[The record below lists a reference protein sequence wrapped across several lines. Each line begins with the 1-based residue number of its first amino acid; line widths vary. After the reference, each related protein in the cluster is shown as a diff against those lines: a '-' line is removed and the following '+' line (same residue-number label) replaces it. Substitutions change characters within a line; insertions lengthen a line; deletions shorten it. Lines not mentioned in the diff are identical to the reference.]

1 MREYLL
7 VLLTAA
13 VTTYLFSGVF
23 RRLAL
28 RSGAVARVRDRDVHA
43 VPIPYFGGL
52 AMLCGVG
59 AAVLLAAQLP
69 FLGKDQLVT
78 HDSVAVLAAGAV
90 ICCVGV
96 VDDLLEL
103 PAMAKFAGQVLAAG
117 VVVLNGVRTY
127 WIALPGR
134 VYALD
139 TATSVLLTVF
149 LILVCTNAINF
160 IDGLDGL
167 AAGVVGIGAA
177 AFFGYTYLLAYRHN
191 LQLAATASLVTI
203 AICGVCA
210 GFLPHNFHPARMFM
224 GDSGA
229 MLLGLLMASSMIS
242 LTGQVDSA
250 ALAGIG
256 SGLLVSYLPI
266 VVPLAAMALPILD
279 LVLAYTRR
287 TIAGQWW
294 FVADKQHL
302 HHRLLQRGH
311 TQVRVALIMYGWAA
325 IISFGI
331 TAVGLTGSWWA
342 WAGVLAAVLGATWFT
357 VRPGWLG
364 QEMSQSQ
371 PITTAHDK
379 DLPHG

>member
-1 MREYLL
+1 MRNYLL

-13 VTTYLFSGVF
+13 VTTYLFSGLF
-23 RRLAL
+23 RRLAV
-28 RSGAVARVRDRDVHA
+28 RSGAVAAVRDRDVHA

-59 AAVLLAAQLP
+59 AATLLAAQLP
-69 FLGKDQLVT
+69 FLGRDRLVT
-78 HDSVAVLAAGAV
+78 HDSMAILMAGAV
-90 ICCVGV
+90 ICFVGV
-96 VDDLLEL
+96 VDDLLDL
-103 PAMAKFAGQVLAAG
+103 PATAKFAGQMVAAG
-117 VVVLNGVRTY
+117 VVVLNGVRAY

-134 VYALD
+134 VIALD

-149 LILVCTNAINF
+149 FILVCTNAINF
-160 IDGLDGL
+160 VDGLDGL

-177 AFFGYTYLLAYRHN
+177 AFFSYTYLLAWRHN
-191 LQLAATASLVTI
+191 LQLAATASLVTVT
-203 AICGVCA
+203 ICGICL

-229 MLLGLLMASSMIS
+229 MLLGLLMAASMIS
-242 LTGQVDSA
+242 LTGQVDAS
-250 ALAGIG
+250 ALADTG

-266 VVPLAAMALPILD
+266 IVPLAAMALPILD

-287 TIAGQWW
+287 TMAGQWW

-311 TQVRVALIMYGWAA
+311 TQSRVALIMYGWAA

-331 TAVGLTGSWWA
+331 TAIGLTGRWWA
-342 WAGVLAAVLGATWFT
+342 WGGVLVAAVVASILT
-357 VRPGWLG
+357 VRPVR
-364 QEMSQSQ
+364 S
-371 PITTAHDK
+371 
-379 DLPHG
+379 